1 MADSFVPDVAPCW
14 RASAS
19 CLLLAPP
26 AWEVVCWTCWRSPV
40 SQFRMA
46 TRHTSLLLLGIFT
59 KFHSNILSSLQF
71 STKGNSFFNKLW
83 TWTVMTS
90 KENQSRSAFVKI
102 LPSDMPHRS
111 GRGFHRLSDCSR
123 HQAGHYNGD
132 LVNLKSFSLRL
143 PSGRKAPCFLT
154 PPCLHLFVFWG

>member
-1 MADSFVPDVAPCW
+1 MLVSV
-14 RASAS
+14 
-19 CLLLAPP
+19 CLLSP
-26 AWEVVCWTCWRSPV
+26 AGTACVRGGLLDLLTESGQSVQDGDPTHQS
-40 SQFRMA
+40 SIA
-46 TRHTSLLLLGIFT
+46 RHFYKTYKYFIQTFYLDS
-59 KFHSNILSSLQF
+59 SSLQKETV
-71 STKGNSFFNKLW
+71 SSINCEPELW
-83 TWTVMTS
+83 WPQERIKV
-90 KENQSRSAFVKI
+90 RSAFVKI